1 MKLIF
6 ATQNSNKAKEIEQL
20 LSAPFEVLTLA
31 QINCFDDIPETAET
45 LEGNAE
51 MKSKYV
57 FEKFGVDCFSD
68 DTGLEIEALNGRPGV
83 YSARYAG
90 DQKNADD
97 NMNKVLQELAEEDNR
112 NARFRTVISLIWKGE
127 QFQFEGIVNG
137 KIALNK
143 SGQLGFGYD
152 PIFIPESE
160 HSTFAE
166 MDLAK
171 KNSMSHR
178 ARAFEK
184 MRDFLRSKVLN

>member
-6 ATQNSNKAKEIEQL
+6 ATQNLNKAKEIEQL
-20 LSAPFEVLTLA
+20 LSEPFEVLTLA
-31 QINCFDDIPETAET
+31 QMNCHDDIPETAET

-51 MKSKYV
+51 MKSRYI
-57 FEKFGVDCFSD
+57 FEKFGVDCFAD

-90 DQKNADD
+90 EQKNAED
-97 NMNKVLQELAEEDNR
+97 NMTKVLQELAEESNR

-137 KIALNK
+137 VIATEK
-143 SGQLGFGYD
+143 SGELGFGYD
-152 PIFIPESE
+152 PIFIPESQNE
-160 HSTFAE
+160 TFAE
-166 MDLAK
+166 MNLTK
-171 KNSMSHR
+171 KNTMSHR

-184 MRDFLRSKVLN
+184 MRDFLRNVVHH